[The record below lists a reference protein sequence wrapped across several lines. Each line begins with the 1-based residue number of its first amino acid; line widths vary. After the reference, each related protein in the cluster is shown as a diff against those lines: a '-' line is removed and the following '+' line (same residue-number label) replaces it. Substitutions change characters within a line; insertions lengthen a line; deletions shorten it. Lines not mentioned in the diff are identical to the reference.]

1 MPGPCSAPN
10 GQISIVEMKR
20 GDSGKTV
27 KSGKTAYKRGQI
39 KHAGKEGQLEKI
51 EKSLRHNRK
60 LSRAQREAQEQS

>member
-10 GQISIVEMKR
+10 GQVSIVEMKR

-39 KHAGKEGQLEKI
+39 KHAGKEGAI
-51 EKSLRHNRK
+51 NRVRK
-60 LSRAQREAQEQS
+60 LSRAQREEQEQS